1 MNSKNPI
8 VANNVRAWRQSH
20 GKPDLE
26 AIAAHEAQ
34 LAQETADIESRF
46 DKVRRSSTKCAIP
59 PNAVDVKFRRGRDG
73 RGGRLHWEF
82 VLA

>member
-1 MNSKNPI
+1 MNSSNPI

-46 DKVRRSSTKCAIP
+46 DKVRRSSSKCVIP
-59 PNAVDVKFRRGRDG
+59 PNAVDVRFRRGANND
-73 RGGRLHWEF
+73 GGRLRWEF

>member
-1 MNSKNPI
+1 MNSSNPI

-34 LAQETADIESRF
+34 LARETADIESRF
-46 DKVRRSSTKCAIP
+46 DKVRRCGGKVPT
-59 PNAVDVKFRRGRDG
+59 NAADVRFRRGANNE
-73 RGGRLHWEF
+73 GGRLRWEF